1 MVKKLKKRR
10 IQGEEASKKDDTILL
25 RNKLT
30 QQNSTKSVSY
40 THLTLPTIYSV

>member
-10 IQGEEASKKDDTILL
+10 IQGEEVSKKDDTILL

-30 QQNSTKSVSY
+30 QQNSTKYVEFMY
-40 THLTLPTIYSV
+40 KDMAC